1 MRRREHGYRSST
13 AMNTLSSYDITVLFM
28 GIALMLGSGRLLG
41 ELFRRLRLPPVA
53 GEILAGI
60 IIGPSLLG
68 RLSPG
73 FFQWIFPAATRGSTA
88 MEAIVYM
95 GVVFLLLVAGLEVD
109 LSSVLKQGKTVFTM
123 SAFNIALPFAFGFSF
138 AFFAPGFFGG
148 QSDLVLALFVGVA
161 LSITALPI
169 IAKILMDMR
178 LFHTDFGMLVL
189 ASAMVNDLF
198 GWIVFSV
205 IVQLASTG
213 ALQAAAVARTAAL
226 SVLAAVAILT
236 AVRALI
242 NQALPWIER
251 RTEWPGGVI
260 AFVVSIA
267 LVCSAVTEA
276 IGIHAILG
284 AFLAGIA
291 IGDSPHLR
299 AHTRDIINQFIN
311 NIFAPIFFVSI
322 GLRVDF
328 IGNFDPAL
336 TLALTALAFG
346 GKFAGSLIG
355 GRLSGLPV
363 RQSLLTGSAMSALGV
378 MGIIIGL
385 TALRYGIIEE
395 SAYVSIVVMALATSL
410 LSGPLIRAFLPAE
423 AGGPL
428 TRLIDASSFL
438 PRLAAA
444 TPGAAIRELAAAA
457 ALKTG
462 LDSALIAGRALER
475 ESIMSTGLDGG
486 IAVPHARMAEIGAPS
501 LTAGLSPDGIDFDAP
516 DGGRAH
522 IVFLILTPAADP
534 DSQIAVLAEISR
546 VFADESIKRLALRA
560 ADHIE
565 FIRIIETA
573 RAQEKRE

>member
-1 MRRREHGYRSST
+1 
-13 AMNTLSSYDITVLFM
+13 MNTRSGNDIIVLFL
-28 GIALMLGSGRLLG
+28 GIALMLGSGRVLG
-41 ELFRRLRLPPVA
+41 ELFRRLRLPTVV

-60 IIGPSLLG
+60 LIGPSLLG
-68 RLSPG
+68 RLSPD
-73 FFQWIFPAATRGSTA
+73 FFQWIFPATTRGSTA

-109 LSSVLKQGKTVFTM
+109 LSTVLKQGKSVFAM
-123 SAFNIALPFAFGFSF
+123 SAFNIALPFAFGFSL

-148 QSDLVLALFVGVA
+148 GGGLVLALFIGVA

-169 IAKILMDMR
+169 IARILLDMR
-178 LFHTDFGMLVL
+178 LLHTDFGMLVL
-189 ASAMVNDLF
+189 ASAMLNDLF

-213 ALQAAAVARTAAL
+213 AFNAVSVARTAAL

-236 AVRALI
+236 AVRTLI

-251 RTEWPGGVI
+251 HTEWPGGVI

-267 LVCSAVTEA
+267 LVCSAATEA
-276 IGIHAILG
+276 IGIHAIFG

-311 NIFAPIFFVSI
+311 NIFAPLFFVSI

-336 TLALTALAFG
+336 TLALTVLAFG
-346 GKFAGSLIG
+346 GKFAGSLVG
-355 GRLSGLPV
+355 GRISGIPL
-363 RQSLLTGSAMSALGV
+363 RESLLTGSAMSALGA

-385 TALRYGIIEE
+385 MALRYGIISE

-410 LSGPLIRAFLPAE
+410 LSGPLIRLFLPAG
-423 AGGPL
+423 AKSSL
-428 TRLIDASSFL
+428 SSFIDERSFL
-438 PRLAAA
+438 PRLSGETA
-444 TPGAAIRELAAAA
+444 TAAIRELAAAA
-457 ALKTG
+457 ARKTG
-462 LDSALIAGRALER
+462 LEAALIAGRAIER
-475 ESIMSTGLDGG
+475 ESIMSTGLGGG
-486 IAVPHARMAEIGAPS
+486 IAVPHARMAEIGSPCVV
-501 LTAGLSPDGIDFDAP
+501 AGLSTAGVDFDAP
-516 DGGRAH
+516 DGEPAH
-522 IVFLILTPAADP
+522 IIFLILTPASDP

-546 VFADESIKRLALRA
+546 VFGDESIKRLALRA

-565 FIRIIETA
+565 FIQAIETA
-573 RAQEKRE
+573 RAHEKHE